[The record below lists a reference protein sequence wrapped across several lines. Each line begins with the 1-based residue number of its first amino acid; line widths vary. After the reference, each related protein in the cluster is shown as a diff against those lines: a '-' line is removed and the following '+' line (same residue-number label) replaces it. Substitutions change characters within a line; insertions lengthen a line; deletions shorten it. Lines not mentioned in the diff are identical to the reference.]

1 MAHVAEHFRYFVL
14 GLLTEQSM
22 SGYDIRRLL
31 KSLGWLMGNPSFG
44 AIYPALH
51 ALLEDKLV
59 TVETSSQSN
68 TRIRKIYT
76 ITNAGRQALQ
86 DWVTQPGKSQTN
98 VKSFV
103 MALILVGNL
112 AQDRLTE
119 HLEQRRETVAAHY
132 AAMNPVLEDLGEQ
145 VSQGQRMA
153 IEYGMATAR
162 AELAWL
168 DQTLAR
174 LSMDQEPETTT

>member
-1 MAHVAEHFRYFVL
+1 MAHVAANFRCFIL

-22 SGYDIRRLL
+22 SGYDIKRLL

-51 ALLEDKLV
+51 ALLEDDLV
-59 TVETSSQSN
+59 TVETTSQSN
-68 TRIRKIYT
+68 MRIRKIYT
-76 ITNAGRQALQ
+76 ITDTGRQTLQ
-86 DWVTQPGKSQTN
+86 DWIAQPGKPQTN

-119 HLEQRRETVAAHY
+119 HLEQRRETVTAHY
-132 AAMNPVLEDLGEQ
+132 AALSPVLEDLGEHM
-145 VSQGQRMA
+145 SQGQRMA
-153 IEYGMATAR
+153 IEYGLATAH

-168 DQTLAR
+168 DRTLAQ
-174 LSMDQEPETTT
+174 LSVDRESETVI